1 MRPQSSGDT
10 PQPPCR
16 SPRYHHPGRLTAPS
30 FRTTLAALKS
40 RLTRSRAGR
49 RTRRGCLTHQ
59 GVGARSGPTTSVRSV
74 VQNVNQNS
82 RSTSEFEAPRVT
94 TPVPGLRP
102 ERVAPSG
109 QLNDPPRREM
119 AAQHLPLLAHVR
131 VLTPYGPDLGRGI
144 CAPALGA
151 GGLTIPRTPIC
162 VSPGAL
168 RSGRDEVSAFLPRLR
183 RLRDACATVRFP
195 VPPLYT

>member
-1 MRPQSSGDT
+1 MTRP
-10 PQPPCR
+10 
-16 SPRYHHPGRLTAPS
+16 HHPKHDSKITAPPI
-30 FRTTLAALKS
+30 
-40 RLTRSRAGR
+40 
-49 RTRRGCLTHQ
+49 Q
-59 GVGARSGPTTSVRSV
+59 P
-74 VQNVNQNS
+74 
-82 RSTSEFEAPRVT
+82 STPG
-94 TPVPGLRP
+94 PGLRP

-168 RSGRDEVSAFLPRLR
+168 WSGRDEVSAPFSHGCDVAGRVCDGPLPSASPLHMRVDTLHSVRVRQRIDNLLSIGIPQVSRKAKPANDRVRTRPVNMSLPKGNLR
-183 RLRDACATVRFP
+183 RFRSA
-195 VPPLYT
+195 